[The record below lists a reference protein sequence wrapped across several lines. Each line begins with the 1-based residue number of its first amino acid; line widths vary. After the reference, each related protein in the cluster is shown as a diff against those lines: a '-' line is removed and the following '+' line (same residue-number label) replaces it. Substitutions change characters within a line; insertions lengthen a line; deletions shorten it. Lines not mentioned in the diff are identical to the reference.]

1 MKNKVDFGR
10 LMPYSYMV
18 NGKIIATTD
27 RDPFCRINLADIA
40 DWVRF
45 GKMYI
50 TDQKWISLVMN
61 DKKLD
66 ERKLNMIK
74 VKVIEIEK
82 NNIINRNICSV
93 FYVPADNR
101 IDDHTNVTLFF
112 EVDIDG
118 EIYKGKL
125 FFNRLNSNNKI
136 EQIPFELFSEN
147 GSRLSA
153 IFTYELQLIL

>member
-1 MKNKVDFGR
+1 MCIKNIF
-10 LMPYSYMV
+10 
-18 NGKIIATTD
+18 TTYLVLN
-27 RDPFCRINLADIA
+27 NLEDS
-40 DWVRF
+40 D
-45 GKMYI
+45 
-50 TDQKWISLVMN
+50 
-61 DKKLD
+61 
-66 ERKLNMIK
+66 
-74 VKVIEIEK
+74 VKVYCKSEKLEISDFTECMHVIDKEKLQYLEK

-101 IDDHTNVTLFF
+101 IDDHTKITLFF

-153 IFTYELQLIL
+153 IFTYEIQLIL

>member
-1 MKNKVDFGR
+1 MKK
-10 LMPYSYMV
+10 SYLFAMLLLFPFFFLGCEFMCIK
-18 NGKIIATTD
+18 NIFTT
-27 RDPFCRINLADIA
+27 
-40 DWVRF
+40 
-45 GKMYI
+45 Y
-50 TDQKWISLVMN
+50 LVLHDVKDN
-61 DKKLD
+61 S
-66 ERKLNMIK
+66 
-74 VKVIEIEK
+74 VKVYCKSEKLEIPELSECTHIIDEQKLQYLEK

>member
-1 MKNKVDFGR
+1 VKDN
-10 LMPYSYMV
+10 S
-18 NGKIIATTD
+18 
-27 RDPFCRINLADIA
+27 
-40 DWVRF
+40 
-45 GKMYI
+45 
-50 TDQKWISLVMN
+50 
-61 DKKLD
+61 
-66 ERKLNMIK
+66 
-74 VKVIEIEK
+74 VKVYCKSEKLEIPELSECTHIIDEQKLQYLEK

-101 IDDHTNVTLFF
+101 IDDHTNITLFF